1 VELEFSVRDEGD
13 ARMSTVGKRLRKL
26 RKDKGLTQTEVTGG
40 QYSKEYVSQV
50 ELGKTKPSRRAVK
63 LFAKYL
69 DVDES
74 YFETGVDLAGSE
86 RFESLMVNGEVLTER
101 REYSEA
107 MKCFDEARN
116 IGEKA
121 ENQDFIWRSEVG
133 RAWVMHFSGKRREA
147 LTILAEA
154 RAYYEDRHPNS
165 VELAVIFYRVASIR
179 EALGDLKLSLLI
191 LDEALKIINRAP
203 LPADHLRIR
212 IYRLMA
218 SIHTK
223 RHDLQAGREAA
234 ESALELAKTLDDR
247 KALAEAYWESAVLE
261 ERRREFMKATE
272 YALRARDILTEL
284 GDQQDM
290 ARLMCDL
297 GKLKQD
303 MGRYD
308 EAVKHFET
316 GLELLHAVDDP
327 ITRASLLNGLA
338 ESKLALGDIET
349 SLDNTSKSLAILEG
363 RDYEPSLQGAGHLL
377 RAKSYLARK
386 ELGAARRELEVAK
399 THFEAL
405 ETSMHLGSAL
415 KLEGDL
421 LLVEGRTEEAAG
433 TFRRALELIEMN
445 PC

>member
-1 VELEFSVRDEGD
+1 
-13 ARMSTVGKRLRKL
+13 MSTVGKRLRKL
-26 RKDKGLTQTEVTGG
+26 RKEKGLTQTEVTGG

-86 RFESLMVNGEVLTER
+86 RFENLMANGEVLTER
-101 REYSEA
+101 REYLEA
-107 MKCFDEARN
+107 MKSFDEART

-133 RAWVMHFSGKRREA
+133 RAWAMHFSGKRREA

-165 VELAVIFYRVASIR
+165 VELASVFYRVASIR

-191 LDEALKIINRAP
+191 LDEALKIIDRAA

-218 SIHTK
+218 SIHAK

-234 ESALELAKTLDDR
+234 ESALELAKRLDDR
-247 KALAEAYWESAVLE
+247 KSLAEAYWESAVLE

-303 MGRYD
+303 MGRHD
-308 EAVKHFET
+308 EAVQHFET
-316 GLELLHAVDDP
+316 GLELLRAVDDP
-327 ITRASLLNGLA
+327 ITRASLLNGVA

-349 SLDNTSKSLAILEG
+349 SLDNTSKSLAIMEG
-363 RDYEPSLQGAGHLL
+363 REYEPSLLGAGHLL
-377 RAKSYLARK
+377 RAKAYLARK
-386 ELGAARRELEVAK
+386 EVGEARRELEAAK

-405 ETSMHLGSAL
+405 ETSMHLGGAL